1 MPAAGEEDEAR
12 LLERRLTD
20 AKVKIS
26 GGPFHIRMTE
36 ADGFMS
42 EISRRENSPLIVIVA
57 DFVDLLTRSSS
68 PAAIAQEIAPGE
80 RALRSMTRTWF
91 ENSVLLRLLTELSR
105 KKCTVVLTS
114 DHGIVYCNRK
124 TEIYGVKDLD
134 YGLRYKFGKGI
145 TADERRV
152 MVLDDPR
159 RFGLPRTN
167 KTPSCIIAKEDYY
180 LAQPESFSTSHQK
193 GRNAFQQG
201 GISMD
206 EMIMPLA
213 VFTPL

>member
-1 MPAAGEEDEAR
+1 
-12 LLERRLTD
+12 
-20 AKVKIS
+20 
-26 GGPFHIRMTE
+26 
-36 ADGFMS
+36 
-42 EISRRENSPLIVIVA
+42 
-57 DFVDLLTRSSS
+57 
-68 PAAIAQEIAPGE
+68 
-80 RALRSMTRTWF
+80 MTRTWF

-124 TEIYGVKDLD
+124 TEIYGVKELD
-134 YGLRYKFGKGI
+134 YGLRYKFGTGI

-152 MVLDDPR
+152 MALDDPR

-167 KTPSCIIAKEDYY
+167 KTHSCIIAKEDYY
-180 LAQPESFSTSHQK
+180 LALPESFSMSHQK